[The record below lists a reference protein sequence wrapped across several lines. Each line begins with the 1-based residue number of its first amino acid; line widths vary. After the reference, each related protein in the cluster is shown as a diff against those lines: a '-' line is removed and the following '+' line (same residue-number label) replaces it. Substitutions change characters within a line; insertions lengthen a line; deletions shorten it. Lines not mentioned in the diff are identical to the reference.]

1 MAAIL
6 LSTLN
11 ARYIHSSLGLRYLK
25 ANMGDLEQE
34 THIVEF
40 IINTRPIDIVE
51 TLLNQNAS
59 IIGFGVYI
67 WNIEQT
73 TQVITLLKQIKPDVM
88 IVIGGPEVSY
98 EYHEQSIAQLADY
111 VICGYADF
119 SFAELCHELL
129 NDNPPTHRIITSL
142 PFPVAQL
149 HFPYQYY
156 TEEDIAHRVL
166 YVEASRGCPFKCQF
180 CLSALDKTAWP
191 FDTEQFLGEM
201 KKLFDRGARH
211 FKFVDRTFN
220 LNVKVSIK
228 ILKFFLDLLENHK
241 LFLHFEL
248 IPDQLPEPLKAII
261 QDFPEGVLQFEIG
274 IQSFNPSVQ
283 QTISR
288 KQNNEATK
296 NNLQWIRSETTA
308 HIHADLIVGLPG
320 EDVTS
325 FAEGFNSLVELDPH
339 EIQVGILK
347 RLRGTPII
355 QHTAGYGM
363 VYNPLPP
370 YNILCSDLIDFP
382 TMQRLVRFARY
393 WDMIANSGRFYAT
406 KPMLLADNPFERFMR
421 FSDWLFQTT
430 QQTHKISLP
439 RLFELLYQGLTDA
452 LQIPHHVVC
461 DALWLDFQRSGLK
474 GLPSFIDKDKIK
486 KTTASKKISGATVLS
501 RQTQHML
508 GQNS

>member
-1 MAAIL
+1 
-6 LSTLN
+6 
-11 ARYIHSSLGLRYLK
+11 
-25 ANMGDLEQE
+25 MGDLEQE

-51 TLLNQNAS
+51 TLLNQQAT

-73 TQVITLLKQIKPDVM
+73 TQVIMLLKKIKPELV

-98 EYHEQSIAQLADY
+98 EHHEQRIAQLADY
-111 VICGYADF
+111 VVCGYADF
-119 SFAELCHELL
+119 SFAELCHQLL
-129 NDNPPTHRIITSL
+129 NQCPPAHRIITSL
-142 PFPVAQL
+142 PFSLTQL
-149 HFPYQYY
+149 NFPYQYY
-156 TEEDIAHRVL
+156 TEEDIAHRIL

-191 FDTEQFLGEM
+191 FDTEKFLREM
-201 KKLFDRGARH
+201 KNLFDRGARH

-220 LNVKVSIK
+220 LNVKVSLK
-228 ILKFFLDLLENHK
+228 ILKFFLELLENHP

-248 IPDQLPEPLKAII
+248 IPDQLPEPLKAMI
-261 QDFPEGVLQFEIG
+261 QCFPEGALQFEIG

-283 QTISR
+283 KIISR
-288 KQNNEATK
+288 QQNNNTTK
-296 NNLQWIRSETTA
+296 NNLQWIRSKTVA

-325 FAEGFNSLVELDPH
+325 FAKGFNALVELDPH
-339 EIQVGILK
+339 EIQIGILK

-355 QHTAGYGM
+355 QYTTDYGM
-363 VYNPLPP
+363 IYNPLPP

-393 WDMIANSGRFYAT
+393 WDMIANSGRFYAS
-406 KPMLLADNPFERFMR
+406 KPILLADNPFERFMR

-439 RLFELLYQGLTDA
+439 RLFELLYQGLIEVLD
-452 LQIPHHVVC
+452 IPLHLAG
-461 DALWLDFQRSGLK
+461 DLLWRDFQGSGLK
-474 GLPSFIDKDKIK
+474 GRPSFIDKDKIK
-486 KTTASKKISGATVLS
+486 KTTQSKKIPDVMTLA
-501 RQTQHML
+501 RQTQHRL